1 MLVQETDSDGLT
13 SAAIYTTPS
22 QQPYILCTTSA
33 STERF
38 RSQGEWPF
46 ISPVAPPN
54 EQILPKTVHDL
65 TALQDHRQIVG
76 GTVSS
81 KANRFV
87 VLTKFGKILVLSLDG
102 HEDGGICS
110 LNDKPDVLPVCLCA
124 LRSSRA
130 TPTCLRFD
138 PSGTKLYAIDPE
150 GKLIIVM
157 FRPED

>member
-1 MLVQETDSDGLT
+1 ETDSDGLT
-13 SAAIYTTPS
+13 SAAIYKSPS

-46 ISPVAPPN
+46 TSPVAPSN
-54 EQILPKTVHDL
+54 EQVPPKTVHDL
-65 TALQDHRQIVG
+65 TALQDHRQIVA

-81 KANRFV
+81 TANKFV
-87 VLTKFGKILVLSLDG
+87 VLTKSGKILVLSLDG

-110 LNDKPDVLPVCLCA
+110 LKDAPDILPSTLSA
-124 LRSSRA
+124 LKSSRA
-130 TPTCLRFD
+130 TPTSLRFD
-138 PSGTKLYAIDPE
+138 PSGTTLYAIDPE